1 MGKKDFLKQNKGPAA
16 IPFTAD
22 VSDREDNTP
31 GVRPEHFTN
40 ISTHENVSLFYENAG
55 IATRYSAY
63 FIDVLVRAVFWI
75 ALGVIFYYAYL
86 RDYIVGNKEIEATD
100 DFFNRIV
107 MIAMIIYFSIFF
119 VRLLYFILFE
129 GIMRGRTPGKS
140 AMGITVVSVSGEAPT
155 VSQIV
160 VRNLMR
166 FLHMIPGGE
175 LADGIV
181 AVCSKKAQRLG
192 DMAAGTMVIKVR
204 KLKGVAL
211 PAAADSVTDNSSV
224 ENGKIPGSYSTD
236 GFLGGIDAIEN
247 AEKEEADFLAEMKE
261 RLRREYSASSASSS
275 ETVNAQPEGEENG
288 VSRQNTGI
296 QQKTGNQQNAYADQ
310 GIEQQ
315 GIVFQNDTL
324 IPGGFL
330 TYGDMLMLGNYLYSR
345 HKYTAR
351 DVYDYKFT
359 RLLMKKSGAEIPKT
373 MFKEH
378 NLLYLQQTY
387 NYHYQQWEKA
397 KGGGTYGGNV

>member
-22 VSDREDNTP
+22 VPDREENST

-55 IATRYSAY
+55 IASRYSAY
-63 FIDVLVRAVFWI
+63 FIDVLVRAVFWV
-75 ALGVIFYYAYL
+75 ALGFIFYFAYL
-86 RDYIVGNKEIEATD
+86 RDYIVGNKEIEATE
-100 DFFNRIV
+100 DFYSRVV
-107 MIAMIIYFSIFF
+107 MIAMIIYFSVFF

-140 AMGITVVSVSGEAPT
+140 AMGITVVSVSGEAPS

-204 KLKGVAL
+204 KLKGVAP
-211 PAAADSVTDNSSV
+211 PAAADSAADNSSG
-224 ENGKIPGSYSTD
+224 ESGKTAGQYSAD
-236 GFLGGIDAIEN
+236 GFLNGIDAIEN

-261 RLRREYSASSASSS
+261 RLRREYSASSKASA
-275 ETVNAQPEGEENG
+275 ETVNDQAEGEENG
-288 VSRQNTGI
+288 ASQQQTGI
-296 QQKTGNQQNAYADQ
+296 QQKTDQQNTYADQ
-310 GIEQQ
+310 GAGQQ

-330 TYGDMLMLGNYLYSR
+330 TYGEMLMLGNYLYSR

-351 DVYDYKFT
+351 DEYDYKFT

-373 MFKEH
+373 MFKAH

-387 NYHYQQWEKA
+387 NYHYLQWEKA
-397 KGGGTYGGNV
+397 KGGA